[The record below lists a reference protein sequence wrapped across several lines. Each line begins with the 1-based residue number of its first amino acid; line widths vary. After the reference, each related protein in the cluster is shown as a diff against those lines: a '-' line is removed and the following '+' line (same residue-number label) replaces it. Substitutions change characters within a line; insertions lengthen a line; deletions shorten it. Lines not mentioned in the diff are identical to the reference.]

1 MGHGARSAFLGIHQ
15 HFPVSVERFTRL
27 FQPSCQGARC
37 HTGRC
42 KDFTIAVFKG
52 TTYYISSR
60 EFVKVRSSA
69 CISSQRQFIPET
81 CGVKMRQ
88 GFRAGRLAL
97 RVGVSRGGWG
107 FSLVELLIGMT
118 ILAVGLLGIATMFS
132 TGYTD
137 IAAGG
142 KTTAAIEAARQI
154 MEDIRLLPTQAA
166 FTNVYNLNNVD
177 TSDGHEASLP
187 AAGTPERLI
196 AQKFRFLMAGTA
208 SQATWGIASPSLN
221 LWGASANASN
231 TAFTGQG
238 TITVADVGA
247 IAQTLAQVT
256 VTVTITGRPAVVMTS
271 LISRL

>member
-1 MGHGARSAFLGIHQ
+1 
-15 HFPVSVERFTRL
+15 
-27 FQPSCQGARC
+27 
-37 HTGRC
+37 
-42 KDFTIAVFKG
+42 
-52 TTYYISSR
+52 
-60 EFVKVRSSA
+60 
-69 CISSQRQFIPET
+69 
-81 CGVKMRQ
+81 MRQ
-88 GFRAGRLAL
+88 RFRAGRLAL
-97 RVGVSRGGWG
+97 GVSVSRGGGG

-177 TSDGHEASLP
+177 TTNVGSLP
-187 AAGTPERLI
+187 AAGTAERVI
-196 AQKFRFLMAGTA
+196 AQKFRYLMAGTA
-208 SQATWGIASPSLN
+208 SQATWGITTALVT
-221 LWGASANASN
+221 LWGASANVTN
-231 TAFTGQG
+231 TLFTGQG
-238 TITVADVGA
+238 QITVADVGA
-247 IAQTLAQVT
+247 IAQTLARVT

>member
-1 MGHGARSAFLGIHQ
+1 
-15 HFPVSVERFTRL
+15 
-27 FQPSCQGARC
+27 
-37 HTGRC
+37 
-42 KDFTIAVFKG
+42 
-52 TTYYISSR
+52 
-60 EFVKVRSSA
+60 
-69 CISSQRQFIPET
+69 
-81 CGVKMRQ
+81 MRQ
-88 GFRAGRLAL
+88 GFRTGRPAL

-177 TSDGHEASLP
+177 TTNVASLP
-187 AAGTPERLI
+187 AAGTAERVI
-196 AQKFRFLMAGTA
+196 AQKFRYLMAGTA
-208 SQATWGIASPSLN
+208 SQSTWGIASSSLS
-221 LWGASANASN
+221 LWGAGANASN
-231 TAFTGQG
+231 TPFTGQG

-256 VTVTITGRPAVVMTS
+256 VTVTITGRPAVAMTS